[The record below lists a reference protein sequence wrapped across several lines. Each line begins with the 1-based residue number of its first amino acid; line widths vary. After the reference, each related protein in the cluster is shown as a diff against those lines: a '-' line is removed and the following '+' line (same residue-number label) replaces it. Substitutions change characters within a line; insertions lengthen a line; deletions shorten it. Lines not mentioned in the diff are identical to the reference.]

1 MTTMLTLGQAAK
13 LTGIS
18 KTSLRRAILD
28 GRLAAA
34 RADDWVY
41 QIERSSLA
49 RLYNLPGEEPE
60 ITAPAPIAL
69 ATENTLT
76 DVEVGPSSAVS
87 MPDTAPA
94 VRWREAS
101 PPRSS
106 GGQSFLQRILGF
118 FHLPSPASR
127 SS

>member
-1 MTTMLTLGQAAK
+1 MLTLGQAAK

-49 RLYNLPGEEPE
+49 RLYNLPGAEPE
-60 ITAPAPIAL
+60 VAEPAPIAL
-69 ATENTLT
+69 ATENTLA
-76 DVEVGPSSAVS
+76 DVDVGPSSAVS
-87 MPDTAPA
+87 IVDPPSVT
-94 VRWREAS
+94 RWREAT
-101 PPRSS
+101 PARSG
-106 GGQSFLQRILGF
+106 GGQSLLQRILGF